1 LCNLVALFLEFFYLD
16 PRKDDDERDDD
27 ADDGNR
33 DDIGGTRNIELDI
46 NSPLKC
52 YFSSR

>member
-33 DDIGGTRNIELDI
+33 DDIGGTRNSELDI
-46 NSPLKC
+46 NFPLKC

>member
-1 LCNLVALFLEFFYLD
+1 MCNPLALFLEFFYLG
-16 PRKDDDERDDD
+16 PRKDDDKRNDD

-33 DDIGGTRNIELDI
+33 DEIGGTRNIEFDI
-46 NSPLKC
+46 NPLLKY